1 MINLF
6 YTFFIEASQHI
17 LNHWIAGS
25 RQVLALLGAGG
36 RRRST
41 LAVVG
46 PVPAGGAIT
55 VSEGQRRVLEALV
68 RRSSAPQRLVR
79 RAQIILMLA
88 AGKTFNQVAR
98 ALGVLRQA
106 VYKWYNR
113 WRTQARQLAE
123 VEAQERS
130 DQGLSNRLAG
140 LLLDAYRPGKPA
152 TFSPEQIVKL
162 IAVACEPPQHSGRP
176 VTRWSSR
183 ELAAEVVK
191 RGIVKTIA
199 RSTVSRLLKE
209 AKIKP
214 HLSRYWLNAQPED
227 PAAFD
232 AQVRVV
238 CALYRQATQL
248 HKRGIHLVSTDEKTG
263 IQALQHLYPPKPVR
277 AGQVA
282 RIEHEYDRPGT
293 LCLIANLEVATGRMV
308 APSVG
313 PRRTEADFLTHIK
326 QTVAQAP
333 QDPWLFIV
341 DNLNTHQSASLVE
354 WVAHQCGIEVDL
366 GVKDSHGILKSRA
379 SRAAFLADPNHRIRF
394 VYTPKHTSWL
404 TQVEIWFS
412 ILVGRLLKRASF
424 NSIEELH
431 QALINF
437 IEYFNATMAK
447 PFKWTYAGK
456 PLTA

>member
-1 MINLF
+1 MI
-6 YTFFIEASQHI
+6 
-17 LNHWIAGS
+17 
-25 RQVLALLGAGG
+25 LL
-36 RRRST
+36 
-41 LAVVG
+41 
-46 PVPAGGAIT
+46 
-55 VSEGQRRVLEALV
+55 
-68 RRSSAPQRLVR
+68 
-79 RAQIILMLA
+79 LA

-98 ALGVLRQA
+98 ALGVLRQT
-106 VYKWYNR
+106 VYKWGKR
-113 WRTQARQLAE
+113 WRTQARRLAE
-123 VEAQERS
+123 VEAQACP
-130 DQGLSNRLAG
+130 DHVLSRVLEG
-140 LLLDAYRPGKPA
+140 LLMDAYRTGKPA

-176 VTRWSSR
+176 IRRWSSR
-183 ELAAEVVK
+183 ELAAEMVK

-199 RSTVSRLLKE
+199 RSTLSQLLKE

-227 PAAFD
+227 EAVFD
-232 AQVRVV
+232 AQVRAI

-248 HKRGIHLVSTDEKTG
+248 HKLGIHLVSTDEKTG
-263 IQALQHLYPPKPVR
+263 IQALQHKYPAKPVR
-277 AGQVA
+277 VGQVA
-282 RIEHEYDRPGT
+282 RIEHEYDRHGT
-293 LCLIANLEVATGRMV
+293 LCLIANLEIATGRMV

-313 PRRTEADFLTHIK
+313 PRRTEADFLAHIQ
-326 QTVAQAP
+326 QTVALAP

-354 WVAHQCGIEVDL
+354 WVAHHCGIEADL
-366 GVKDSHGILKSRA
+366 GLKDSHGILKSMA
-379 SRAAFLADPNHRIRF
+379 SRAAFLADPSHRVRF

-404 TQVEIWFS
+404 NQIEIWFS

-424 NSIEELH
+424 NSIEQLH

>member
-1 MINLF
+1 MINPF
-6 YTFFIEASQHI
+6 YTFFIEASQHL
-17 LNHWIAGS
+17 LNHWITGS

-36 RRRST
+36 KRRPT
-41 LAVVG
+41 PAVIN
-46 PVPAGGAIT
+46 PVPGGR
-55 VSEGQRRVLEALV
+55 VLLSERQGRLLEALV

-79 RAQIILMLA
+79 RAQIILLLA
-88 AGKTFNQVAR
+88 AGKTFNEVAR
-98 ALGVLRQA
+98 ALGVLRQT
-106 VYKWYNR
+106 VYKWGKR
-113 WRTQARQLAE
+113 WRRQARQLAE

-130 DQGLSNRLAG
+130 DQALSNRLAG

-162 IAVACEPPQHSGRP
+162 IAVACERPQDSGRP
-176 VTRWSSR
+176 ITRWSSR

-199 RSTVSRLLKE
+199 RSTISQLLKE

-227 PAAFD
+227 EAAFD
-232 AQVRVV
+232 AQVRIV

-248 HKRGIHLVSTDEKTG
+248 HKLGIHLVSTDEKTG
-263 IQALQHLYPPKPVR
+263 IQALQHTYPAKPVR

-282 RIEHEYDRPGT
+282 RIEHEYDRHGT
-293 LCLIANLEVATGRMV
+293 LCLIANFEVATGRIV

-313 PRRTEADFLTHIK
+313 PRRTEADFLAHIQ
-326 QTVAQAP
+326 QTVALAP

-341 DNLNTHQSASLVE
+341 DNLNTHQSASVVE
-354 WVAHQCGIEVDL
+354 WVAHQCGIEADL
-366 GVKDSHGILKSRA
+366 GVKDSHGILKSMA
-379 SRAAFLADPNHRIRF
+379 SRAAFLADPNHRVRF

-404 TQVEIWFS
+404 NQIEIWFS

-424 NSIEELH
+424 NSIEELQ

-437 IEYFNATMAK
+437 IDYFNATMAK

>member
-1 MINLF
+1 MIGSF
-6 YTFFIEASQHI
+6 YIFFVEASQHL
-17 LNHWIAGS
+17 LNHWIAGG

-36 RRRST
+36 KRRP
-41 LAVVG
+41 AVID
-46 PVPAGGAIT
+46 PAPGGR
-55 VSEGQRRVLEALV
+55 VLLSERQRRLLEAWV

-79 RAQIILMLA
+79 RAQIILLLA
-88 AGKTFNQVAR
+88 AGKTFNEVAR
-98 ALGVLRQA
+98 ALGVLRQT
-106 VYKWYNR
+106 VYKWGKR
-113 WRTQARQLAE
+113 WRTPAGQL

-130 DQGLSNRLAG
+130 DQALSNRLAG
-140 LLLDAYRPGKPA
+140 LLLDAYRLGKPT

-162 IAVACEPPQHSGRP
+162 IAVACERPQDSGRP
-176 VTRWSSR
+176 ITRWSSR

-214 HLSRYWLNAQPED
+214 HLSRYWLNAQPKD

-248 HKRGIHLVSTDEKTG
+248 HKLGIHLVSTDEKTG
-263 IQALQHLYPPKPVR
+263 IQALQHKYPAKPVR
-277 AGQVA
+277 AGTVA
-282 RIEHEYDRPGT
+282 RIEHEYDRHGT
-293 LCLIANLEVATGRMV
+293 LCLIANLEVATGRIV

-313 PRRTEADFLTHIK
+313 PQRTEADFLAHIQ

-354 WVAHQCGIEVDL
+354 WVAHHCGIEADL
-366 GVKDSHGILKSRA
+366 GVKDSHGILKSMA
-379 SRAAFLADPNHRIRF
+379 SRAAFLADPSHRVRL

-404 TQVEIWFS
+404 NQIEIWFS

>member
-1 MINLF
+1 MINPF
-6 YTFFIEASQHI
+6 YTFFIEVSQRI
-17 LNHWIAGS
+17 LNHWIAGGW
-25 RQVLALLGAGG
+25 QVLELVGACGKRRPTPAAVDPAPGG
-36 RRRST
+36 RIP
-41 LAVVG
+41 L
-46 PVPAGGAIT
+46 
-55 VSEGQRRVLEALV
+55 SERQGRLLEALV
-68 RRSSAPQRLVR
+68 RRSTAPQRLVR

-98 ALGVLRQA
+98 ALGILRQT
-106 VYKWYNR
+106 VYKWANR
-113 WRTQARQLAE
+113 WRRQARQLAE

-130 DQGLSNRLAG
+130 DHVLSDRLAER
-140 LLLDAYRPGKPA
+140 LLDAYRSGKPA

-162 IAVACEPPQHSGRP
+162 IAVACEHPQDSGRP
-176 VTRWSSR
+176 ITRWSSR

-199 RSTVSRLLKE
+199 RSTVSQLLKE

-214 HLSRYWLNAQPED
+214 HLGRYWLNAQPED
-227 PAAFD
+227 EVAFD

-238 CALYRQATQL
+238 CTLYRQAAQL
-248 HKRGIHLVSTDEKTG
+248 HTLGIQLVCTDEKTG
-263 IQALQHLYPPKPVR
+263 IQALQHKYPVKPVR

-282 RIEHEYDRPGT
+282 RLEHEYDRHGT
-293 LCLIANLEVATGRMV
+293 LCLIANFEVATGRIV

-313 PRRTEADFLTHIK
+313 PQRTEVDFLVHIQ

-354 WVAHQCGIEVDL
+354 WVAHHCGIEADL
-366 GVKDSHGILKSRA
+366 GLKESHGILKSMA
-379 SRAAFLADPNHRIRF
+379 SRAAFLADPSHRVRF

-404 TQVEIWFS
+404 NQIEIWFS

-431 QALINF
+431 QTLINF

>member
-1 MINLF
+1 MINPF
-6 YTFFIEASQHI
+6 YTFFIEASQHL

-36 RRRST
+36 KCRPT
-41 LAVVG
+41 PAVID
-46 PVPAGGAIT
+46 PVPGGRILL
-55 VSEGQRRVLEALV
+55 SERQGRLLEALV
-68 RRSSAPQRLVR
+68 RRSSAPQRLVK
-79 RAQIILMLA
+79 RAQMILLLA

-98 ALGVLRQA
+98 ALGVLRQT
-106 VYKWYNR
+106 VYKWGKR
-113 WRTQARQLAE
+113 WRTQARRLAE
-123 VEAQERS
+123 VEAQACHNHV
-130 DQGLSNRLAG
+130 LSRVLEG
-140 LLLDAYRPGKPA
+140 LLMDAYRAGKPA
-152 TFSPEQIVKL
+152 AFSPEQIVKL
-162 IAVACEPPQHSGRP
+162 IAVACERPQDCGRP
-176 VTRWSSR
+176 ITRWSSR
-183 ELAAEVVK
+183 ELAAEMVK
-191 RGIVKTIA
+191 RRIVKTIA
-199 RSTVSRLLKE
+199 RSTISQLLKE

-227 PAAFD
+227 EAVFE
-232 AQVRVV
+232 AQVRAI

-248 HKRGIHLVSTDEKTG
+248 HKLGIHLVSTDEKTG
-263 IQALQHLYPPKPVR
+263 IQALQHKYPAKPVK

-282 RIEHEYDRPGT
+282 RIEHDYNRHGT
-293 LCLIANLEVATGRMV
+293 LCLIANLEVATGRIV

-313 PRRTEADFLTHIK
+313 PRRTEADFLAHIQ

-333 QDPWLFIV
+333 QDLWLFIV

-354 WVAHQCGIEVDL
+354 WVAHHCGIEVDL
-366 GVKDSHGILKSRA
+366 GVQDSHGILKSMA
-379 SRAAFLADPNHRIRF
+379 SRAAFLADPSHRVRL

-404 TQVEIWFS
+404 NQIEIWFS

>member
-1 MINLF
+1 MINPF
-6 YTFFIEASQHI
+6 YTFFIEASQHL

-36 RRRST
+36 KRRPT
-41 LAVVG
+41 PVVVD
-46 PVPAGGAIT
+46 PVPGGR
-55 VSEGQRRVLEALV
+55 VRLSERQGRLLEALV
-68 RRSSAPQRLVR
+68 RRSSAPQRLVK
-79 RAQIILMLA
+79 RAQIILLLA
-88 AGKTFNQVAR
+88 AGKTFNEVAR
-98 ALGVLRQA
+98 ALGVLRQT
-106 VYKWYNR
+106 VYQWGKR

-123 VEAQERS
+123 VETQERS
-130 DQGLSNRLAG
+130 DQALSTRLAG

-162 IAVACEPPQHSGRP
+162 IAVACERPQDSGRP
-176 VTRWSSR
+176 ITRWSSR
-183 ELAAEVVK
+183 ELAAEVVN

-199 RSTVSRLLKE
+199 RSPISQLLKE

-227 PAAFD
+227 EAAFD
-232 AQVRVV
+232 AQVRLV

-248 HKRGIHLVSTDEKTG
+248 HKLGIHLVSTDEKTG
-263 IQALQHLYPPKPVR
+263 IQALQHTYPAKPVR
-277 AGQVA
+277 VGQVA
-282 RIEHEYDRPGT
+282 RIEHEYDRHGT
-293 LCLIANLEVATGRMV
+293 LCLIANFEVATGRIV

-313 PRRTEADFLTHIK
+313 PRRTEADFLAHIQ
-326 QTVAQAP
+326 QTVALAP

-354 WVAHQCGIEVDL
+354 WVAHQCGIEADL
-366 GVKDSHGILKSRA
+366 GVKDSHGILKSMA
-379 SRAAFLADPNHRIRF
+379 SRAAFLADPSHRVRF

-404 TQVEIWFS
+404 NQIEIWFS
-412 ILVGRLLKRASF
+412 ILVGRLLKRARF

>member
-1 MINLF
+1 L
-6 YTFFIEASQHI
+6 
-17 LNHWIAGS
+17 
-25 RQVLALLGAGG
+25 
-36 RRRST
+36 
-41 LAVVG
+41 
-46 PVPAGGAIT
+46 
-55 VSEGQRRVLEALV
+55 
-68 RRSSAPQRLVR
+68 
-79 RAQIILMLA
+79 LA

-98 ALGVLRQA
+98 ALGVLRQT
-106 VYKWYNR
+106 VYKWGKR

-130 DQGLSNRLAG
+130 DPALSNRLAG

-176 VTRWSSR
+176 ITRWGSR

-227 PAAFD
+227 EAAFD

-248 HKRGIHLVSTDEKTG
+248 HKLGIHLVSTDEKTG
-263 IQALQHLYPPKPVR
+263 IQALQHKYPAKPVR
-277 AGQVA
+277 VGQVA
-282 RIEHEYDRPGT
+282 RIEHEYDRHGT

-313 PRRTEADFLTHIK
+313 PRRTEADFLAHIQ
-326 QTVAQAP
+326 QTVALAP

-354 WVAHQCGIEVDL
+354 WVAHQCGIEMDL
-366 GVKDSHGILKSRA
+366 GLKDSYGILKSMA

-404 TQVEIWFS
+404 NQVEIWFS

-424 NSIEELH
+424 SSIEELH

-437 IEYFNATMAK
+437 IEYFNATMAR

-456 PLTA
+456 PLAA

>member
-1 MINLF
+1 M
-6 YTFFIEASQHI
+6 
-17 LNHWIAGS
+17 
-25 RQVLALLGAGG
+25 
-36 RRRST
+36 
-41 LAVVG
+41 
-46 PVPAGGAIT
+46 
-55 VSEGQRRVLEALV
+55 SEGQRRVLEALV

-79 RAQIILMLA
+79 RAQMILMLA

-98 ALGVLRQA
+98 ALGVLRQT
-106 VYKWYNR
+106 VYKWGKR
-113 WRTQARQLAE
+113 WRTQAR
-123 VEAQERS
+123 
-130 DQGLSNRLAG
+130 RLAVVEEQACPDHVLSRMLEG
-140 LLLDAYRPGKPA
+140 LLMDAYRAGKPA

-162 IAVACEPPQHSGRP
+162 IAVACERPQDCGRP
-176 VTRWSSR
+176 ITRWSSR
-183 ELAAEVVK
+183 ELAAEMVK
-191 RGIVKTIA
+191 RGIVKRIA
-199 RSTVSRLLKE
+199 RSTLSQLLKE

-227 PAAFD
+227 EAVFD
-232 AQVRVV
+232 AQVRAI
-238 CALYRQATQL
+238 CALYRQVTQL
-248 HKRGIHLVSTDEKTG
+248 HKRGIHLVATDEKTG
-263 IQALQHLYPPKPVR
+263 IQALQHKYPAKPVR

-282 RIEHEYDRPGT
+282 RLEHEYDRHGT

-313 PRRTEADFLTHIK
+313 PRRTEADFLAHIQ
-326 QTVAQAP
+326 QTVALAP

-354 WVAHQCGIEVDL
+354 WVAHHCGIEAEL
-366 GVKDSHGILKSRA
+366 GVKDSHGILKSMA
-379 SRAAFLADPNHRIRF
+379 SRAAFLADPSHRVRF

-404 TQVEIWFS
+404 NQIEIWFS

>member
-1 MINLF
+1 MINPF
-6 YTFFIEASQHI
+6 YTFFIEASQHL
-17 LNHWIAGS
+17 LNHWVAGS
-25 RQVLALLGAGG
+25 RRVLALLGAGG
-36 RRRST
+36 KRRPT
-41 LAVVG
+41 PVVVD
-46 PVPAGGAIT
+46 PVPGGKILL
-55 VSEGQRRVLEALV
+55 SERQERLLEVLV
-68 RRSSAPQRLVR
+68 RRSSAPQRLVK
-79 RAQIILMLA
+79 RAQIILLLA

-98 ALGVLRQA
+98 ALGVLRQT
-106 VYKWYNR
+106 VYQWGKR
-113 WRTQARQLAE
+113 WRTQAQQLAE
-123 VEAQERS
+123 VEAQECS
-130 DQGLSNRLAG
+130 DPALSNRLAG
-140 LLLDAYRPGKPA
+140 LLVDAYRPGKPA

-176 VTRWSSR
+176 ITRWGSR

-227 PAAFD
+227 EAVFD

-248 HKRGIHLVSTDEKTG
+248 YKRGIQLVSTDEKTG

-282 RIEHEYDRPGT
+282 RIEHDYDRHGT

-313 PRRTEADFLTHIK
+313 PRRTEADFLAHIQ
-326 QTVAQAP
+326 QTVALAP

-354 WVAHQCGIEVDL
+354 WVAHQCGIETDL
-366 GVKDSHGILKSRA
+366 GLKDSYGILKSMA

-404 TQVEIWFS
+404 NQVEIWFS
-412 ILVGRLLKRASF
+412 ILVGRLLKRATF

>member
-1 MINLF
+1 MINPF
-6 YTFFIEASQHI
+6 YTFFIEASQHL
-17 LNHWIAGS
+17 LNHWITGS

-36 RRRST
+36 KRRPT
-41 LAVVG
+41 PAVIN
-46 PVPAGGAIT
+46 PAPGGR
-55 VSEGQRRVLEALV
+55 VLLSERQRRLLEALV
-68 RRSSAPQRLVR
+68 RRSSGPQRLVR
-79 RAQIILMLA
+79 RAQMILLLA
-88 AGKTFNQVAR
+88 AGKTFNEVAR
-98 ALGVLRQA
+98 ALGVLRQT
-106 VYKWYNR
+106 VYKWGKR
-113 WRTQARQLAE
+113 WRRQARQLAE
-123 VEAQERS
+123 VEVQERS
-130 DQGLSNRLAG
+130 DRALSNRLAG

-162 IAVACEPPQHSGRP
+162 IAVAGERPQDSGRP
-176 VTRWSSR
+176 ITRWSSR

-199 RSTVSRLLKE
+199 RSTLSQLLKE

-227 PAAFD
+227 EAAFD
-232 AQVRVV
+232 AQVRIV

-248 HKRGIHLVSTDEKTG
+248 HKLGIHLVSTDEKTG
-263 IQALQHLYPPKPVR
+263 IQALQHTYPAKPVR

-282 RIEHEYDRPGT
+282 RIEHEYDRHGT
-293 LCLIANLEVATGRMV
+293 LCLIANFEVATGRIV

-313 PRRTEADFLTHIK
+313 PRRTEADFLAHIQ

-354 WVAHQCGIEVDL
+354 WVAHQYGIEADL
-366 GVKDSHGILKSRA
+366 GVKDSHGILKSMA
-379 SRAAFLADPNHRIRF
+379 SRAAFLADPSHRVRF

-404 TQVEIWFS
+404 NQIEIWFS

-437 IEYFNATMAK
+437 IDYFNATMAK

>member
-1 MINLF
+1 MS
-6 YTFFIEASQHI
+6 E
-17 LNHWIAGS
+17 
-25 RQVLALLGAGG
+25 RQG
-36 RRRST
+36 R
-41 LAVVG
+41 L
-46 PVPAGGAIT
+46 
-55 VSEGQRRVLEALV
+55 LEALV
-68 RRSSAPQRLVR
+68 RRSTAPQRLVK
-79 RAQIILMLA
+79 RAQMILLLA

-98 ALGVLRQA
+98 ALGVLRQT
-106 VYKWYNR
+106 VYKWGKR
-113 WRTQARQLAE
+113 WRTQARRLAE
-123 VEAQERS
+123 VEAQACHNHV
-130 DQGLSNRLAG
+130 LSRVLEG
-140 LLLDAYRPGKPA
+140 LLMDAYRAGKPA

-162 IAVACEPPQHSGRP
+162 IAVACERPQDCGRP
-176 VTRWSSR
+176 ITRWSSR
-183 ELAAEVVK
+183 ELAAEMVK

-199 RSTVSRLLKE
+199 RSTISQLLKE

-227 PAAFD
+227 EAVFD
-232 AQVRVV
+232 AQVRAI

-248 HKRGIHLVSTDEKTG
+248 HKLGIHLVSTDEKTG
-263 IQALQHLYPPKPVR
+263 IQALQHKYPAKPVR

-282 RIEHEYDRPGT
+282 RIEHEYNRHGT
-293 LCLIANLEVATGRMV
+293 LCLIANLEVATGRIV

-313 PRRTEADFLTHIK
+313 PRRTEADFLAHIQ

-333 QDPWLFIV
+333 QDLWLFLV

-354 WVAHQCGIEVDL
+354 WVAHHCGIEADL
-366 GVKDSHGILKSRA
+366 GVKDSHGILKSMA
-379 SRAAFLADPNHRIRF
+379 SRAAFLADPSHRVRF
-394 VYTPKHTSWL
+394 IYTPKHTSWL
-404 TQVEIWFS
+404 NQIEIWFS

-431 QALINF
+431 QALIDF

>member
-1 MINLF
+1 MINPF
-6 YTFFIEASQHI
+6 YTFFIEASQHL
-17 LNHWIAGS
+17 LNHWVAGS
-25 RQVLALLGAGG
+25 RRVLALLGAGG
-36 RRRST
+36 KRRPT
-41 LAVVG
+41 PVAVD
-46 PVPAGGAIT
+46 PVPGGKILL
-55 VSEGQRRVLEALV
+55 SERQERLLEVLV
-68 RRSSAPQRLVR
+68 RRSSAPQRLVK
-79 RAQIILMLA
+79 RAQIILLLA

-98 ALGVLRQA
+98 ALGVLRQT
-106 VYKWYNR
+106 VYKWGKR
-113 WRTQARQLAE
+113 WRTQAQQLAE
-123 VEAQERS
+123 VEAQECS
-130 DQGLSNRLAG
+130 DPALSNRLAG
-140 LLLDAYRPGKPA
+140 LLVDAYRPGKPA

-176 VTRWSSR
+176 ITRWGSR

-227 PAAFD
+227 EAVFD

-248 HKRGIHLVSTDEKTG
+248 YKRGIQLVSTDEKTG

-282 RIEHEYDRPGT
+282 RIEHDYDRHGT

-313 PRRTEADFLTHIK
+313 PRRTEADFLAHIQ
-326 QTVAQAP
+326 QTVALAP

-354 WVAHQCGIEVDL
+354 WVAHQCGIETDL
-366 GVKDSHGILKSRA
+366 GLKDSYGILKSMA

-404 TQVEIWFS
+404 NQVEIWFS
-412 ILVGRLLKRASF
+412 ILVGRLLKRATF

-456 PLTA
+456 PLAA

>member
-1 MINLF
+1 MVNPF
-6 YTFFIEASQHI
+6 YTFFIEASQHL

-36 RRRST
+36 KRRPT
-41 LAVVG
+41 PVVVD
-46 PVPAGGAIT
+46 PVLGGRILL
-55 VSEGQRRVLEALV
+55 SERQGRLLEALV
-68 RRSSAPQRLVR
+68 RRSTAPQRLVK
-79 RAQIILMLA
+79 RAQMILLLA

-98 ALGVLRQA
+98 ALGVLRQT
-106 VYKWYNR
+106 VYQWGKC
-113 WRTQARQLAE
+113 WRTQARRLAE
-123 VEAQERS
+123 VEAQACP
-130 DQGLSNRLAG
+130 DQVLSRVLEG
-140 LLLDAYRPGKPA
+140 LLMDAYRAGKPA

-162 IAVACEPPQHSGRP
+162 IAVACERPQDCGRP
-176 VTRWSSR
+176 ITRGSSR
-183 ELAAEVVK
+183 ELAAEMVK

-199 RSTVSRLLKE
+199 RSTLSQLLKE

-227 PAAFD
+227 EAVFD
-232 AQVRVV
+232 AQVRAI

-248 HKRGIHLVSTDEKTG
+248 HKLGIHLVSTDEKTG
-263 IQALQHLYPPKPVR
+263 IQALQHKYPAKPVR

-282 RIEHEYDRPGT
+282 RIEHDYNRHGT
-293 LCLIANLEVATGRMV
+293 LCLIANLEVATGRIV

-313 PRRTEADFLTHIK
+313 PRRTEADFLAHIQ

-333 QDPWLFIV
+333 QDLWLFIV
-341 DNLNTHQSASLVE
+341 DNLNTPQSASLVE
-354 WVAHQCGIEVDL
+354 WVAHHCGIEADL

-404 TQVEIWFS
+404 NQVEIWFS

-431 QALINF
+431 QALLNF

>member
-1 MINLF
+1 MVGSF
-6 YTFFIEASQHI
+6 YTFFVEVSQHL
-17 LNHWIAGS
+17 LNSWIAGS

-46 PVPAGGAIT
+46 PVLAGGAIT

-68 RRSSAPQRLVR
+68 RRSTAPQRLVR
-79 RAQIILMLA
+79 RAQMILMLA

-98 ALGVLRQA
+98 ALGGVRHA
-106 VYKWYNR
+106 VYKWCNR
-113 WRTQARQLAE
+113 WRTQAWRLAE
-123 VEAQERS
+123 MEAQACPDRV
-130 DQGLSNRLAG
+130 LSRVLEG
-140 LLLDAYRPGKPA
+140 LLMDAYRAGKPA

-162 IAVACEPPQHSGRP
+162 IAVACEQPQDCGRP
-176 VTRWSSR
+176 IRRWSSR

-199 RSTVSRLLKE
+199 RSTVSQLLKE

-232 AQVRVV
+232 AQVRAI

-248 HKRGIHLVSTDEKTG
+248 HKLGIHLVSTDEKTG
-263 IQALQHLYPPKPVR
+263 IQALQHKYPAQPVK

-282 RIEHEYDRPGT
+282 RIEHKYDRHGT
-293 LCLIANLEVATGRMV
+293 LCLIANLEVATGRIV

-313 PRRTEADFLTHIK
+313 PRRTEADFLAHIQ
-326 QTVAQAP
+326 QTVALAP
-333 QDPWLFIV
+333 QDPWLFMV
-341 DNLNTHQSASLVE
+341 DNLNSHQSASLVE
-354 WVAHQCGIEVDL
+354 WVAQQCGIAVDL
-366 GVKDSHGILKSRA
+366 GVKDSHGILKSMA
-379 SRAAFLADPNHRIRF
+379 SRAAFLADPSHRVRF

-404 TQVEIWFS
+404 NQVEIWFS

-424 NSIEELH
+424 DSIEELH

-456 PLTA
+456 PLTV

>member
-1 MINLF
+1 MINPF
-6 YTFFIEASQHI
+6 YTFFIEASQHL
-17 LNHWIAGS
+17 LNHWVAGS

-36 RRRST
+36 KRRPT
-41 LAVVG
+41 PVVVD
-46 PVPAGGAIT
+46 PVPGGRILL
-55 VSEGQRRVLEALV
+55 SERQERLLEVLV
-68 RRSSAPQRLVR
+68 RRSSAPQRLVK
-79 RAQIILMLA
+79 RAQIILLLA

-98 ALGVLRQA
+98 ALGVLRQT
-106 VYKWYNR
+106 VYKWGKR
-113 WRTQARQLAE
+113 WRTQAQQLAE
-123 VEAQERS
+123 VEAQECS
-130 DQGLSNRLAG
+130 DPALSNRLAG
-140 LLLDAYRPGKPA
+140 LLVDAYRPGKPA

-176 VTRWSSR
+176 ITRWGSR

-227 PAAFD
+227 EAVFD

-248 HKRGIHLVSTDEKTG
+248 YKRGIQLVSTDEKTG

-282 RIEHEYDRPGT
+282 RIEHDYDRHGT

-313 PRRTEADFLTHIK
+313 PRRTEADFLAHIQ
-326 QTVAQAP
+326 QTVALAP

-354 WVAHQCGIEVDL
+354 WVAHQCGIETDL
-366 GVKDSHGILKSRA
+366 GLKDSYGILKSMA

-404 TQVEIWFS
+404 NQVEIWFS

-456 PLTA
+456 PLAA